1 MQPPWAAHH
10 IGMVAGLES
19 IAAIAMSEKTTPLP
33 SRPTATMPFGWF
45 VRADWRRAFAEIA
58 SAAATGSGVAAVA
71 FVIMG

>member
-1 MQPPWAAHH
+1 
-10 IGMVAGLES
+10 
-19 IAAIAMSEKTTPLP
+19 
-33 SRPTATMPFGWF
+33 